1 MSKACIIHVNNPV
14 SGDRHTSLVGYL
26 LTQLNLDSEYI
37 ESTLDAV
44 YDNQNSTRSWGPLKR
59 NTSLSPNPEPDIEQ
73 FIQLAGI
80 QLGPKGLR
88 YATAV
93 QRFYDEHGMT
103 PDEEYNID
111 QLRQIILDNKPYS
124 TFAFEIEVVDPS
136 LSPGERTYRL
146 DPIAGL
152 DGYKINMAQTL
163 EKEIFDL
170 GAETTGTN
178 IEYLRKYIDFVEPD
192 VFDTIT
198 KIVNDPNT
206 PFYQKELLRKLA
218 GVVKLNPDLGLSFF
232 KGATYT
238 DKFDKNK
245 DSIGIAR
252 YSAYQQKILL
262 NPLALTSLDLDF
274 FRKLFIHE
282 LVHAATLSALAVP
295 ITETDKKLQQG
306 IREAYMYYKTKYAAQ
321 HPSDLYY
328 GLLDEA
334 EFVSEFL
341 SNPEF
346 RNLIEKQEP
355 EYAQNIF
362 ERIWEFILNKLGL
375 NKVNKKDV
383 PTQEDLDELLDNY
396 FNEVVFNNSLNLTR
410 PNQEEDGANYQMSVT
425 QIEEAEAYLKSN
437 GDFQQDLARF
447 LESDAIDWRKI
458 FMEANN
464 VKINLPLLYKSEE
477 SMQNISVGD
486 AKEAFKSLVTY
497 FHDTAKYLRSLQL
510 SMDSMYTSGVYT
522 QEQLFRQSYH
532 ARELGEHFKQVM
544 EEYKGIM
551 GEAGLAVGTV
561 LNAQIKNVDQ
571 LANALTQNY
580 IDKATKAVAEK
591 LAREVAPQ
599 TGALRATIEKN
610 VEQFEKNYENA
621 LAAGNNTLAQN
632 LKNKIAGEK
641 KKLNEL
647 ATEKNLIDAF
657 SGKLKDINLFSLYT
671 ESAALSGNVIT
682 GSVGSFLTKMFDEA
696 NAESIA
702 LERKMRQLGDRLEK
716 ITKSQGGRNL
726 TGLDFQNTFGP
737 YIRKVKVLEI
747 KKGELAERE
756 TLVFNT
762 EMDEIAY
769 QNDRTTLIHAIQ
781 QLKNEKNQTDQVK
794 AEIKKKED
802 ELVNL
807 QNEFEERPF
816 TDEYYRIQDLLSEE
830 ARNAREEIIEEMRK
844 IQASSLDEENNEEEL
859 DKLEDLKLQLDRLE
873 SDTDINGVLKDEK
886 GLRIAVSIREW
897 KKEKTAAELYNY
909 ELTETNKNLFNVQL
923 QRKKGMVD
931 KVKLELEDA
940 IATNQPE
947 EVIESKKN
955 TLNIIQKNYDLW
967 RSNNA
972 VRKIS
977 PEFYKERRLI
987 LESISAIQSKID
999 TMMVRPVTEIWDE
1012 MFGLLKGFKNNDN
1025 IYDGSK
1031 IPTETVTV
1039 EENGV
1044 VREVNIPIRIAE
1056 LEKEL
1061 EEAKEYIQEEI
1072 SDTLSRADRTTLR
1085 NLFSEL
1091 AEIQEKVY
1099 TPAYVEVYSAKL
1111 AEQRAK
1117 LAAANPSKYAQDTK
1131 GTMLTADAKTALVES
1146 TWYKM
1151 NHKTVFK
1158 YNQSAQ
1164 TYVAQ
1169 DEPLFYWMTTEPT
1182 NKDYISYN
1190 EPSFRWKTI
1199 TINPAYRKESVG
1211 KSKNSKR
1218 IPLINSKTKY
1228 QNSEYNNL
1236 STEQKQLLSEIIDTY
1251 GQMQKGVPRNLKKG
1265 LELPSVMK
1273 EGFESLGNKKFGTI
1287 GSQIKGVYSNIMDTV
1302 TFKTDDELVA
1312 DTQGSMISKVNRRLF
1327 LRYNS
1332 PMAADKMS
1340 VNFINSLTMYGT
1352 DLIRFKKAYANA
1364 PYLYGIQDVLNEKI
1378 PGSKIQKMITN
1389 LFERKLQ
1396 GQSRKTFTNSK
1407 IGNAVEWA
1415 ADKSLGIG
1423 AELALS
1429 LRLPSSLKNFGAGT
1443 INIFEQLK
1451 TYDISRK
1458 DVTVAMA
1465 KNAKYLQDLFRSYV
1479 EDGVDSPYI
1488 QKMRYFNIMV
1498 EDHLSESGK
1507 RVYAT
1512 ALEKA
1517 SRRYNPLY
1525 MLSFVRTF
1533 GEFEMRSGVAEA
1545 MSKQF
1550 SIEMN
1555 DGTFKSI
1562 MDAYVVE
1569 DGVMKPDPNIK
1580 DLESFAG
1587 VENAFRQKV
1596 NAVNSLIHGAYSAM
1610 DKGEYSRYTLG
1621 RWIGY
1626 MKGWFTYQ
1634 FIRRFGSKR
1643 MMYGAGMEHQGYFR
1657 TFVQA
1662 IKHLMQNRFS
1672 FAAVNSLM
1680 TPQEKS
1686 EAMAAVYDM
1695 LVLTISTGIMMA
1707 LNALVYSDDDDEDNL
1722 FGAYFLLYNLL
1733 LIEDELSTLNPVYGA
1748 ASIVHSRVM
1757 NNVDGKSIGQYY
1769 LDKNLI
1775 LPFQGIWEATKLT
1788 ADFINPMDDV
1798 NMFDEYIERSRTGK
1812 ILNPKRYKPDPTLK
1826 GQYEFF
1832 ARIEKM
1838 FGLSVSA
1845 NFFTNP
1851 EYLYRKYESKNPRW
1865 FIETLDSEIKGSK
1878 SDISSID
1885 KQIKSMQRQLDYIE
1899 DSDTK
1904 ASLMSQIE
1912 SLEGD
1917 KVKIREKQSE
1927 LSDFSQ
1933 EVGRR

>member
-14 SGDRHTSLVGYL
+14 SGNRHTSLLGYL
-26 LTQLNLDSEYI
+26 LTQFDLDSEYVG
-37 ESTLDAV
+37 ETLDAV
-44 YDNQNSTRSWGPLKR
+44 YDNVQSTNSWGPLKQ
-59 NTSLSPNPEPDIEQ
+59 TSSISPNPEPDIEQ

-80 QLGPKGLR
+80 QLGPKKLR
-88 YATAV
+88 YARDV

-111 QLRQIILDNKPYS
+111 QLRQIILDNKQYG
-124 TFAFEIEVVDPS
+124 TFAFEIEIENPS
-136 LSPGERTYRL
+136 LPPGQRTYRL
-146 DPIAGL
+146 VPVSGASY
-152 DGYKINMAQTL
+152 YKINMAQTF

-170 GAETTGTN
+170 GAATNGTN
-178 IEYLRKYIDFVEPD
+178 IEYLRKYVDFVEPD

-238 DKFDKNK
+238 EKFDKNK

-262 NPLALTSLDLDF
+262 NPLALSSLDLDF
-274 FRKLFIHE
+274 FRRLFIHE
-282 LVHAATLSALAVP
+282 LVHAATLSALAAP
-295 ITETDKKLQQG
+295 ITETDRKLQQG

-362 ERIWEFILNKLGL
+362 ERIWEFIVNKLGL

-383 PTQEDLDELLDNY
+383 PTQEALDELLDNY

-410 PNQEEDGANYQMSVT
+410 PNQEEEGVNYQMSPM
-425 QIEEAEAYLKSN
+425 QIAEAEAYLRNST
-437 GDFQQDLARF
+437 DFQTRLSTF
-447 LESDAIDWRKI
+447 LDSEVIDWRKI

-486 AKEAFKSLVTY
+486 AKEAFRSLVTY

-510 SMDSMYTSGVYT
+510 SMDSMSASGIHT
-522 QEQLFRQSYH
+522 QEEMFRQAYH

-544 EEYKGIM
+544 REYTDIM
-551 GEAGLAVGTV
+551 GDTGTGTV
-561 LNAQIKNVDQ
+561 LNTQIRNIEA
-571 LANALTQNY
+571 LANSLTQDYFN
-580 IDKATKAVAEK
+580 KATRAIAKK
-591 LAREVAPQ
+591 LAEEIAPQ
-599 TGALRATIEKN
+599 TETLRASIAKN
-610 VEQFEKNYENA
+610 VEQFEKNYEAA
-621 LAAGNNTLAQN
+621 LASGNNTLAQN
-632 LKNKIAGEK
+632 LKTKIASERS
-641 KKLNEL
+641 KLNDL
-647 ATEKNLIDAF
+647 ATEENMVKAF
-657 SGKLKDINLFSLYT
+657 TGKLKDINVFSLYT
-671 ESAALSGNVIT
+671 ESAALSGNIIT
-682 GSVGSFLTKMFDEA
+682 GTVGSFLTKMFDEA
-696 NAESIA
+696 NVESIA
-702 LERKMRQLGDRLEK
+702 LERKMRQLGDKLEK
-716 ITKSQGGRNL
+716 ITKMQGGRNL
-726 TGLDFQNTFGP
+726 TGLDFQSTFGP
-737 YIRKVKVLEI
+737 YIRKVKILEI
-747 KKGELAERE
+747 KKGELTERE

-781 QLKNEKNQTDQVK
+781 KLKNEKNQTDEVK
-794 AEIKKKED
+794 AQIKKKED
-802 ELVNL
+802 DLVNL

-830 ARNAREEIIEEMRK
+830 ARSAREEIIEEMRK

-873 SDTDINGVLKDEK
+873 SDTDLNGILKDEK
-886 GLRIAVSIREW
+886 GLRIALSIREW
-897 KKEKTAAELYNY
+897 KKEKNAAELYKY
-909 ELTETNKNLFNVQL
+909 ELTDTNKNLFNAQL
-923 QRKKGMVD
+923 QRKKTMLD
-931 KVKLELEDA
+931 RAKLEYDDA
-940 IATNQPE
+940 VATNQTE
-947 EVIESKKN
+947 DVVAAKLSVL
-955 TLNIIQKNYDLW
+955 TAVQKDYDLW
-967 RSNNA
+967 RANNA
-972 VRKIS
+972 VRKID

-987 LESISAIQSKID
+987 LESIAAIQSKVD
-999 TMMVRPVTEIWDE
+999 TMMVRPITEIWDE
-1012 MFGLLKGFKNNDN
+1012 MFSLLKGFKNSDN
-1025 IYDGSK
+1025 IYDGSR
-1031 IPTETVTV
+1031 IPNETVTV

-1061 EEAKEYIQEEI
+1061 EEAKEYIREEA
-1072 SDTLSRADRTTLR
+1072 SETLSREDRTQLR

-1091 AEIQEKVY
+1091 ADMQEKVY
-1099 TPAYVEVYSAKL
+1099 TPAYIEVFNAKL

-1117 LAAANPSKYAQDTK
+1117 LAAANPSKYTQDTN
-1131 GTMLTADAKTALVES
+1131 GSMLTNDAKSALIES

-1158 YNQSAQ
+1158 YNEAAQ

-1190 EPSFRWKTI
+1190 EPAFRWKTI
-1199 TINPAYRKESVG
+1199 TINPIYRKETVTQ
-1211 KSKNSKR
+1211 SKKSKR
-1218 IPLINSKTKY
+1218 ISLNNTKTKY
-1228 QNSEYNNL
+1228 QNTEYTKL
-1236 STEQKQLLSEIIDTY
+1236 STEQKQLLSEIVDTY
-1251 GQMQKGVPRNLKKG
+1251 DQMQKGVPRNLKKG

-1273 EGFESLGNKKFGTI
+1273 EGLESLGNKKFGTI
-1287 GSQIKGVYSNIMDTV
+1287 GAQVKSAASNMWDNI
-1302 TFKTDDELVA
+1302 TFKNDEDLVR
-1312 DTQGSMISKVNRRLF
+1312 DSEGSMMNKINRRLF
-1327 LRYNS
+1327 LRYNTPIS
-1332 PMAADKMS
+1332 ADKMS
-1340 VNFINSLTMYGT
+1340 VNFINTLTMYGT

-1364 PYLYGIQDVLNEKI
+1364 PYLYGIQDVLNEKM
-1378 PGSKIQKMITN
+1378 PGSNVQKMVTN

-1396 GQSRKTFTNSK
+1396 GKSRKTISNNKFGK
-1407 IGNAVEWA
+1407 ALEWGL
-1415 ADKSLGIG
+1415 DKSLGIG

-1451 TYDISRK
+1451 TYDISKK

-1465 KNAKYLQDLFRSYV
+1465 KNAKHLQDLFQSYV
-1479 EDGVDSPYI
+1479 EDGIDSPYI
-1488 QKMRYFNIMV
+1488 QKMRYFNIMT

-1512 ALEKA
+1512 GLEKA

-1555 DGTFKSI
+1555 DGTFKPI

-1569 DGVMKPDPNIK
+1569 NGVMKPDPNIK
-1580 DLESFAG
+1580 DLEAFMG
-1587 VENAFRQKV
+1587 VEAAFRQKV
-1596 NAVNSLIHGAYSAM
+1596 NAVNSLIHGAYGAM

-1621 RWIGY
+1621 RLLGY

-1634 FIRRFGSKR
+1634 FIRRFGSRR
-1643 MMYGAGMEHQGYFR
+1643 MSYGAGMEHQGYFR
-1657 TFVQA
+1657 TLMQA
-1662 IKHLMQNRFS
+1662 LKILMQNRFS
-1672 FAAVNSLM
+1672 FGAVNSLM
-1680 TPQEKS
+1680 SPQEKS
-1686 EAMAAVYDM
+1686 EAMTAVYDM
-1695 LVLTISTGIMMA
+1695 LVLSVSTGIMMA
-1707 LNALVYSDDDDEDNL
+1707 LNALVYSDDDDDEDVW
-1722 FGAYFLLYNLL
+1722 GAYFLLYNLL
-1733 LIEDELSTLNPVYGA
+1733 LIEDELTTLNPVFGTV
-1748 ASIVHSRVM
+1748 SIVHSRVI
-1757 NNVDGKSIGQYY
+1757 NNVDGKDIGQYY
-1769 LDKNLI
+1769 LERNFW
-1775 LPFQGIWEATKLT
+1775 LPLQGSFDALKLT
-1788 ADFINPMDDV
+1788 WSFLNPMDDV
-1798 NMFDEYIERSRTGK
+1798 NMFDEYIERSRSGK

-1838 FGLSVSA
+1838 FGLSVST
-1845 NFFTNP
+1845 NYFTNP
-1851 EYLYRKYESKNPRW
+1851 EFIYRKYENRNPRW

-1878 SDISSID
+1878 RDITSID

-1912 SLEGD
+1912 DLEND

-1927 LSDFSQ
+1927 LSDFSK